1 MPTPPGAPP
10 CPRPGVLRASAP
22 TGARRPT
29 GAKGP
34 LDPSGTRVAIRRR
47 LGTLAFAA
55 ALAAGATA
63 ACDEL
68 KVAPSRETP
77 RDAAAEAAAPRRT
90 TLEMPLPPGCVRAG
104 SVDEAEHDPTCL
116 TDEARPE
123 ENEAALARLRLEL
136 VTDAPS
142 TLPGGPLVL
151 RARLRNLDALP
162 LSVVLESEP
171 RGAGTRP
178 DVTQLLGL
186 RFDASALG
194 AAHFPFIVR
203 TLDGRSTQVDRLR
216 WTPPVAHATRR
227 LARVHVPAR
236 GTLEKRIEW
245 FAIELPAPP
254 PPFEDDAGH
263 KIRLKALPRNLA
275 PGRYRVAVELPLA
288 GVAPDRRTVAAD
300 VEVIRPPIVLKDGS
314 VVGVD
319 GAP

>member
-1 MPTPPGAPP
+1 M
-10 CPRPGVLRASAP
+10 AS
-22 TGARRPT
+22 
-29 GAKGP
+29 
-34 LDPSGTRVAIRRR
+34 IRRG
-47 LGTLAFAA
+47 LGTLALGASAA
-55 ALAAGATA
+55 TCATA

-68 KVAPSRETP
+68 KVRPGHEGHEGRP
-77 RDAAAEAAAPRRT
+77 DAASDAAPARRA
-90 TLEMPLPPGCVRAG
+90 TLEMPLPPGCVRSG
-104 SVDEAEHDPTCL
+104 SFDEAERDPTCL
-116 TDEARPE
+116 TDDARPE
-123 ENEAALARLRLEL
+123 ENEAALPRLRLEL
-136 VTDAPS
+136 VTDTTS

-162 LSVVLESEP
+162 LTLVLESEP

-194 AAHFPFIVR
+194 ALHFPFIVR
-203 TLDGRSTQVDRLR
+203 TLDARSAQVDRLR
-216 WTPPVAHATRR
+216 WSPPVATAARR

-236 GTLEKRIEW
+236 ATLEKRLEW

-263 KIRLKALPRNLA
+263 KIRLKALPRNLG
-275 PGRYRVAVELPLA
+275 PGHYRISVELPLA
-288 GVAPDRRTVAAD
+288 GVSPDRRTVQAEVD
-300 VEVIRPPIVLKDGS
+300 VVRAPTVLKDGS